1 MTYITRR
8 GPDGL
13 GAAIKLPTAQ
23 VYLVLDAWGDY
34 CARLKDCQTQEEAQ
48 AAWNDYLKAIGQDPA

>member
-23 VYLVLDAWGDY
+23 VYLVLDAWSDY
-34 CARLKDCQTQEEAQ
+34 CVKLKDCQTQEQVQ
-48 AAWNDYLKAIGQDPA
+48 AAWDAYLISIGQDPA